1 MIQAY
6 RTNLGKKGLVL
17 VLGLAALAFGPQN
30 FAQPQ
35 GPFVIA
41 PMIEWFGYCDA
52 GGAEK
57 TFEAAMHICNSRKN
71 FGVAELRSALDAIEP
86 GGARGQVQV
95 GYTVVLNLLTLQQDG
110 VQTTFDRLSATLAGI
125 DRPVV
130 LYLFGNHFATST
142 LNKPLAADSLARF
155 ADQSIPNEKYFGG
168 GVAPVTLDMAS
179 PLAVNRVRQEALTQ
193 LGNWY
198 RALPDSS
205 KKRIVGFTL
214 AGELHHFYDDFSGG
228 VTRYEQIRVTDYSPA
243 TTAAFQA
250 WLRDRYPS
258 IDALNILLGT
268 RHSSFNTVMPPSK
281 DIRGQKAASIS
292 EHFDSY
298 AHGVVSIDGWL
309 EQLPPG
315 HSIRVYLN
323 GQAIGTAEYGLSRQ
337 DAYEVVDSIKRAQVG
352 FRYQLDFSS
361 LPRGGHHLQI
371 VVDGPQGYLLGER
384 DILVMTGAKRP
395 GATSPPRSRTLQPS
409 PKGLHFYVERPNNQ
423 LTLFYNP
430 LARDWLAFREQQVT
444 KAYNTWYDWAVL
456 NGLPSDKLFS
466 HQIGVKLFGGW
477 NPVLFASDA
486 SIQGAQRY
494 KKGIN
499 LYGGTASMPLLRR
512 HYLADGEPFA
522 VPELHTQAWKDA
534 DVPKQVLRELRQGG
548 AVFVTPYFVSMAP
561 DRYRNPANAHDKFR
575 VAPDNPA
582 YGSDH
587 FYRAIVDI
595 AKD

>member
-6 RTNLGKKGLVL
+6 RTSVGKKGLVL
-17 VLGLAALAFGPQN
+17 VLGLAALAFAPQN

-35 GPFVIA
+35 RPFVIA
-41 PMIEWFGYCDA
+41 PMIEWFGYCAA
-52 GGAEK
+52 GGSEK
-57 TFEAAMHICNSRKN
+57 TFEAAMHVCNSRKN
-71 FGVAELRSALDAIEP
+71 FGVAELRSTLDAIEP

-130 LYLFGNHFATST
+130 LYLFGNHFASST
-142 LNKPLAADSLARF
+142 LSKPLAADSLARF

-168 GVAPVTLDMAS
+168 GVAPVTLDMSS
-179 PLAVNRVRQEALTQ
+179 PLAVNRLRQEALT
-193 LGNWY
+193 LVGNWF
-198 RALPDSS
+198 RGLPDSS
-205 KKRIVGFTL
+205 KKRIFGITL

-243 TTAAFQA
+243 TTAAFQT
-250 WLRDRYPS
+250 WLRGRYPS
-258 IDALNILLGT
+258 IDALNKVLGT
-268 RHSSFNTVMPPSK
+268 RHSSFSTVMPPSK
-281 DIRGQKAASIS
+281 DIRGQKTVPIS

-309 EQLPPG
+309 ETLPPG
-315 HSIRVYLN
+315 HSIRVDLN
-323 GQAIGTAEYGLSRQ
+323 GQAIGRAEYGLSRQ

-352 FRYQLDFSS
+352 FRYQLDFSK
-361 LPRGGHHLQI
+361 LPRGSHHLQM
-371 VVDGPQGYLLGER
+371 VVDGPQGYLLAER
-384 DILVMTGAKRP
+384 DILLMTGAKRP
-395 GATSPPRSRTLQPS
+395 GATTPPKSSSLPGA
-409 PKGLHFYVERPNNQ
+409 PKGLRFYVERPNNQ

-430 LARDWLAFREQQVT
+430 LAKDWLDFRQQQVT
-444 KAYNTWYDWAVL
+444 QAYNTWYEWAVQ
-456 NGLPSDKLFS
+456 NGLPGDLLFS

-486 SIQGAQRY
+486 SIQGPQRY

-499 LYGGTASMPLLRR
+499 LYGGTASMALLHR
-512 HYLADGEPFA
+512 HYLAQGEPFA

-534 DVPKQVLRELRQGG
+534 AVPKQVLRELQQGG
-548 AVFVTPYFVSMAP
+548 AVFVTPYFISMAP

-575 VAPDNPA
+575 VSPDNPA